1 MGKWNNARPT
11 DLEISHNSGGFF
23 TLNIYFQT
31 KRKIVDVFTSGS
43 GTADPSAAHELFPYF

>member
-1 MGKWNNARPT
+1 ML
-11 DLEISHNSGGFF
+11 DLQTWKYHIILGFF

-43 GTADPSAAHELFPYF
+43 GTADPSAAHELFSYF